1 MKPELKPLQSDI
13 SGVYRHYKGGMYR
26 VIGVARY
33 SETLEAMVV
42 YEPLDGSTGLWVRPA
57 SMWNE
62 MVTVDGQEQ
71 PRFARVEA

>member
-26 VIGVARY
+26 VLGVARH
-33 SETLEAMVV
+33 SETLEVMVV